1 MQSTWTLK
9 ILFAN
14 IHKDNTDYTWIEKTI
29 SDTHPDMLMFV
40 EFADHH
46 YEHLKDF
53 LQKNY
58 PYVNST
64 TRSKKF
70 VGSMVFSKYPLI
82 NKANDFPQWARRY
95 GYFSIPYQWQQIY
108 FYLVH
113 TSSPDNYSH
122 FIMRNQQL
130 TTLVNDFY
138 THEKWQKYAN
148 IVMVGDFNLTP
159 WSSYYTSLTK
169 AFSGELTDVTKR
181 LPFLF
186 TWKLKELPIFQAH
199 IDHLRTTSSV
209 SVQSL
214 KAVTMPGSDHK
225 AFLFTIKF

>member
-1 MQSTWTLK
+1 
-9 ILFAN
+9 
-14 IHKDNTDYTWIEKTI
+14 
-29 SDTHPDMLMFV
+29 
-40 EFADHH
+40 
-46 YEHLKDF
+46 
-53 LQKNY
+53 
-58 PYVNST
+58 
-64 TRSKKF
+64 
-70 VGSMVFSKYPLI
+70 
-82 NKANDFPQWARRY
+82 
-95 GYFSIPYQWQQIY
+95 
-108 FYLVH
+108 
-113 TSSPDNYSH
+113 
-122 FIMRNQQL
+122 MRNQQL